1 MAVQRTGERLVGQ
14 SVTRKEDR
22 RLLTGR
28 GTFIG
33 DMGPLPNIHH
43 AAILR
48 SPHPHARI
56 RRIDVDEAGHME
68 GVVGILTGDEVAKM
82 SQPFPVASPSSP
94 PYYSC
99 AIGKVRFVGEP
110 VAVVVAR
117 DRYIAEDAL
126 DAIVVDYEA
135 LPAVVDPE
143 KAVEP
148 EAPILH
154 EDLGTN
160 VAMHRVLNYG
170 DPDRAFAEADLVV
183 EERFVFP
190 KYASTPLETYGVIAN
205 YEQASGVLTIWSN
218 FHGPF
223 SMQPVVARALQI
235 AQNKLRFIVPPDIGG
250 GFGIKSS
257 IYPYLALIGLAA
269 MKAGV
274 PVKWIEDRREHL
286 LASSSGTDRVSYVAA
301 AVKRDGTITSMKM
314 RIYDN
319 VGGYFRAPE
328 PGCVFRPLGNYVGGY
343 KFRNLH
349 VDAYCVLTNKSL
361 TGPNRG
367 YGCQHLYFGIERLVD
382 QIAERLSLDP
392 AEVRMR
398 NLIPP
403 EAFPYTTPTGGI
415 YDAGDYPATL
425 KKALEMAGYGA
436 LREVQKKARQ
446 EGRYVG
452 IGFGLGVDPSVSNMG
467 YVNIAQTPAERAKS
481 RPKSGAVQATTISI
495 DPLGMITVGLTT
507 TPQGQGHETVV
518 AQIVADELGAHPD
531 EITVVSGIDTFQSAW
546 TIASGSYSS
555 RFSAIGTSS
564 AVMAARKLK
573 KKMFRI
579 AAHSLGVEP
588 EDLEMQGDKIVAISD
603 PSKVLS
609 IRHIAGLAHWDPQS
623 LPKDMEP
630 GLYTTYFYSM
640 PTAKPP
646 DEYDRV
652 DSSNTYGF
660 MADLVVVEIDPETFE
675 IQIKK
680 YVTVHD
686 AGTILHP
693 KIVEGQVQG
702 AALHGIAGALYEELA
717 YDEDGQFLTGTFMD
731 YLCPTFS
738 DAPTLE
744 IGHIVVP
751 SPFTVLGSK
760 GLGESTTETAPVA
773 IANAVSD
780 ALSGLGIK
788 INELPLTPSK
798 LWHWVRQAKSPAAGP
813 Q

>member
-1 MAVQRTGERLVGQ
+1 MAAQFTGEKLVGQ
-14 SVTRKEDR
+14 SIARKEDR
-22 RLLTGR
+22 RLLTGH
-28 GTFIG
+28 GTFIE
-33 DMGPLPNIHH
+33 DMHPLPNIHH

-48 SPHPHARI
+48 SPHSHARI
-56 RRIDVDEAGHME
+56 RSIDIEEARRIE
-68 GVVGILTGDEVAKM
+68 GVMGILTGEDVARM
-82 SQPFPVASPSSP
+82 SQAFPVASPHSP
-94 PYYSC
+94 PYYSS
-99 AIGKVRFVGEP
+99 AIDKVRFVGEP

-126 DAIVVDYEA
+126 DTIVVDYEA
-135 LPAVVDPE
+135 LPAVVHPE
-143 KAVEP
+143 KALESG
-148 EAPILH
+148 APILH
-154 EDLGTN
+154 EKLGTN
-160 VAMHRVLNYG
+160 IAMHRVLNYG
-170 DPDRAFAEADLVV
+170 EPDRAFAEADLVV

-190 KYASTPLETYGVIAN
+190 KYASTPLETYGVIAH
-205 YEQASGVLTIWSN
+205 YERSSGVLTVWSN

-223 SMQPVVARALQI
+223 SMQPVVARALGI
-235 AQNKLRFIVPPDIGG
+235 AQNKLRFIVPADIGG

-257 IYPYLALIGLAA
+257 IYPYLTLIGLAA

-301 AVKRDGTITSMKM
+301 AVKRDGTITAMKM
-314 RIYDN
+314 RIFDN
-319 VGGYFRAPE
+319 VGAYLRAPE

-349 VDAYCVLTNKSL
+349 IDAYCVLTNKSL

-367 YGCQHLYFGIERLVD
+367 YGCQHLYFGIERVVD
-382 QIAERLSLDP
+382 KISEQLSLDP

-415 YDAGDYPATL
+415 YDAGDYPAVL
-425 KKALEMAGYGA
+425 KKLLDMADYGA
-436 LREVQKKARQ
+436 LREMQQSARK
-446 EGRYVG
+446 EGRYLG
-452 IGFGLGVDPSVSNMG
+452 IGFALGVDPSVSNMG
-467 YVNIAQTPAERAKS
+467 YVNIAQTPEERAKT

-507 TPQGQGHETVV
+507 VPQGQGHETVV
-518 AQIVADELGAHPD
+518 SQIVADELGARPED
-531 EITVVSGIDTFQSAW
+531 ITVVSGMDTFSAAW

-555 RFSAIGTSS
+555 RFSSIGTSS

-573 KKMFRI
+573 KKMSCI
-579 AAHSLGVEP
+579 AAHALGVEL
-588 EDLEMQGDKIVAISD
+588 EDLEMRGDRFVSISN
-603 PSKVLS
+603 PSKFLS
-609 IRHIAGLAHWDPQS
+609 IRHIAGLAHWDPHS

-640 PTAKPP
+640 PTAQPP
-646 DEYDRV
+646 DEHDRV

-660 MADLVVVEIDPETFE
+660 MADLVVVEIDSETFD
-675 IQIKK
+675 IQINK

-693 KIVEGQVQG
+693 KIVDGQIRG

-717 YDEDGQFLTGTFMD
+717 YDDDGQLLTGTFMD

-738 DAPTLE
+738 EAPTLE
-744 IGHIVVP
+744 IGHVIVP

-780 ALSGLGIK
+780 ALSSLGIK
-788 INELPLTPSK
+788 VNELPLTPSK
-798 LWHWVRQAKSPAAGP
+798 LWQWVRQAKCVAERA
-813 Q
+813 